1 MGSAK
6 VERNLQGWPCPR
18 NVTVFT
24 GYLSS
29 VVVLWLEKGFFFFFF
44 GMFVSLFPSLSIIS
58 NAMYCI
64 LVFCLFYFLLLLFLG
79 GFLKAF
85 GLNNEEDLWNLT
97 TDYFLHDLLKLT
109 YLVICHYL
117 LRSKKKK
124 ENWIRLTKIYFHL
137 ELQLQISCPIF
148 CNVCA
153 YICLHPVGDK
163 VYLNPTINFLF
174 SFQSQMYPLSRT

>member
-18 NVTVFT
+18 NVTVFA

-29 VVVLWLEKGFFFFFF
+29 VVVLWLEKGFFFFFWHVCELIPFTLHHLKCNVLHSGFPFVLFSVVAF
-44 GMFVSLFPSLSIIS
+44 G
-58 NAMYCI
+58 
-64 LVFCLFYFLLLLFLG
+64 G
-79 GFLKAF
+79 GCLKAF

-97 TDYFLHDLLKLT
+97 TDYFLHDPLKLT

-124 ENWIRLTKIYFHL
+124 EKGKLNKTDKNIFSLRITTISIFSHFLQCMCIY
-137 ELQLQISCPIF
+137 
-148 CNVCA
+148 
-153 YICLHPVGDK
+153 
-163 VYLNPTINFLF
+163 
-174 SFQSQMYPLSRT
+174 LSPSSWR